1 MAEPRLRRRTGI
13 AKKIIGKAR
22 KVAPKAPA
30 KRKAPSYMS
39 GGLSQRF
46 LGKDPKRKPPA
57 TRGRGIQRDIKGPSS
72 AVPLRTLRPRPPLD
86 RRPTAGTKTVTF
98 ADRLLA
104 PLTRTRGEKQ
114 IQAATG
120 AKPTRRPVA
129 TRQRSTMGGA
139 AQRPDEIRKRKPVA
153 KKKTPSLVITDR
165 IGKGYNPSPSR
176 GAASAR
182 IRTERPTRGV
192 TSKGGPRRRRITF
205 ARRG

>member
-1 MAEPRLRRRTGI
+1 MAEQGRYKTR
-13 AKKIIGKAR
+13 
-22 KVAPKAPA
+22 APKARSKA
-30 KRKAPSYMS
+30 KAPVKRAVAKK
-39 GGLSQRF
+39 GLARMATTRPFSRTS
-46 LGKDPKRKPPA
+46 LA
-57 TRGRGIQRDIKGPSS
+57 TR
-72 AVPLRTLRPRPPLD
+72 A
-86 RRPTAGTKTVTF
+86 
-98 ADRLLA
+98 
-104 PLTRTRGEKQ
+104 RGEKQ